1 MNRTLALTIATALT
15 VACRTDSTPG
25 MDSGSGA
32 TEPSVGGGCELVE
45 EVPLELDGTAPD
57 GRDIQNWVSYLV
69 VSHSASLL
77 WADGERTGLVVNLT
91 DPTNVRWRD
100 YEVSGDGG
108 MATIEIACDDS
119 LAVDVN
125 AAFITEDG
133 RLNESVDVVL
143 YTNHGIGDGAFTADL
158 TTTDGTLEISD
169 FATESFDTLTA
180 SLDATWNENG
190 IMGGIDGFGET
201 TDGSAVSM
209 SRFDIAS
216 FGATG
221 F

>member
-1 MNRTLALTIATALT
+1 MNRTIALTIATALT
-15 VACRTDSTPG
+15 AACRTDSTPVK
-25 MDSGSGA
+25 DSGSGA
-32 TEPSVGGGCELVE
+32 TEPGVGGGCELVE
-45 EVPLELDGTAPD
+45 ELPLELDGTAPD
-57 GRDIQNWVSYLV
+57 GRDIQNWVNYLV
-69 VSHSASLL
+69 RSHSASLL
-77 WADGERTGLVVNLT
+77 WADGERTGLNVDLT

-125 AAFITEDG
+125 AAFTTADG

-180 SLDATWNENG
+180 SLDAGWIESG
-190 IMGGIDGFGET
+190 ITGGIDGFGET

-209 SRFDIAS
+209 SRFEIAS
-216 FGATG
+216 FGPTG
-221 F
+221 I

>member
-1 MNRTLALTIATALT
+1 MNHRTTLTIAAVLT
-15 VACRTDSTPG
+15 FGCRTDSTPG

-45 EVPLELDGTAPD
+45 EISLELDGTAPD
-57 GRDIQNWVSYLV
+57 GRDVQNWVSYLV

-100 YEVSGDGG
+100 YEVSGDGD
-108 MATIEIACDDS
+108 MATIEIACEDS

-125 AAFITEDG
+125 AAFTTADG
-133 RLNESVDVVL
+133 RLDESVDVVL
-143 YTNHGIGDGAFTADL
+143 YTNSAIGDGAFTADL

-180 SLDATWNENG
+180 SLDASWIESG
-190 IMGGIDGFGET
+190 ITGGIDGFGET

-209 SRFDIAS
+209 SRFEIAS
-216 FGATG
+216 FGPTG
-221 F
+221 I

>member
-1 MNRTLALTIATALT
+1 MNHRATLTIAAVLT
-15 VACRTDSTPG
+15 FGCRIDST
-25 MDSGSGA
+25 
-32 TEPSVGGGCELVE
+32 ECELIE
-45 EVPLELDGTAPD
+45 EVALGLDGTAPD

-77 WADGERTGLVVNLT
+77 WADGERTSLQVNLT

-100 YEVSGDGG
+100 YEVSGDGDK
-108 MATIEIACDDS
+108 ATSEIACDDS

-125 AAFITEDG
+125 AAITTADG

-143 YTNHGIGDGAFTADL
+143 YTNHAIGDGAFTVDV
-158 TTTDGTLEISD
+158 TTTNGTLEISD
-169 FATESFDTLTA
+169 FASESFDTLTA

-190 IMGGIDGFGET
+190 IMGGIDGFDET
-201 TDGSAVSM
+201 TDGSDVSM

-216 FGATG
+216 FSATG